1 VAREQKVASPLLQLT
16 AELFRLAHVEL
27 GEEADH
33 VEAVKLIERWAGQ
46 EIA

>member
-1 VAREQKVASPLLQLT
+1 M
-16 AELFRLAHVEL
+16 AHVEL

-33 VEAVKLIERWAGQ
+33 VEAVKLIERWAQQ

>member
-1 VAREQKVASPLLQLT
+1 
-16 AELFRLAHVEL
+16 VEL

-33 VEAVKLIERWAGQ
+33 MEAVKLIERWAQQ